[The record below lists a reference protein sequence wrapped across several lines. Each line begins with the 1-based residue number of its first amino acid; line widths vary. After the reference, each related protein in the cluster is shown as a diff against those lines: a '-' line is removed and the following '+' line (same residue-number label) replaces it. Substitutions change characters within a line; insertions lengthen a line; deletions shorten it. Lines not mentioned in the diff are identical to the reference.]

1 MATPSTMRITP
12 RVWVGVLAY
21 LLYLTVFYSVWIAN
35 GIDYNHI
42 GDSEETL
49 WKWYVAPTL
58 AGALVIAVIV
68 SIYGWW
74 KPALFE
80 HKARL
85 PRWVWILPGLLVL
98 AALVNLVVG
107 DSSRFTPMMWL
118 LLTAGSLL
126 VGFNEELV
134 TRGQLI
140 VALRSRFG
148 ELGVWFFSTLLFGLL
163 HLPNTIF
170 GTGPLGV
177 FQVFITF
184 MIGSG
189 FYLLR
194 RVSGTLIAAMAL
206 HALWDF
212 SSFASDSNLIAA
224 IGLPVAASCV
234 VVAIIITRREG
245 RATQSREGKLSSRGR

>member
-1 MATPSTMRITP
+1 
-12 RVWVGVLAY
+12 
-21 LLYLTVFYSVWIAN
+21 
-35 GIDYNHI
+35 
-42 GDSEETL
+42 
-49 WKWYVAPTL
+49 
-58 AGALVIAVIV
+58 
-68 SIYGWW
+68 
-74 KPALFE
+74 
-80 HKARL
+80 
-85 PRWVWILPGLLVL
+85 VWILPGFL
-98 AALVNLVVG
+98 ALVAIANVMVG
-107 DSSRFTPMMWL
+107 DSSRFTPTMWL
-118 LLTAGSLL
+118 LLMAGSLL

-177 FQVFITF
+177 SQVLITF

-194 RVSGTLIAAMAL
+194 RVSGTLITAMIL

-212 SSFASDSNLIAA
+212 SSFAANSGLIAV

-234 VVAIIITRREG
+234 IVAIILTRRES
-245 RATQSREGKLSSRGR
+245 RAAR